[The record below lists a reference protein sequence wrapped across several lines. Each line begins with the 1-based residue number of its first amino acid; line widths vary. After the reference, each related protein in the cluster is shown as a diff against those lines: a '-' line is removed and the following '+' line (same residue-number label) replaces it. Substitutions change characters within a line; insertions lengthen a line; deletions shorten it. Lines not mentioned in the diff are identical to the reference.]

1 MAGKGVN
8 FLSGPRLRISL
19 NGNTVG
25 FAIGLNISVSVNIA
39 PVMVL
44 GQYNT
49 SSLEPVA
56 YAPIRGSI
64 VLVKAK
70 TKDDDALLQNPD
82 DKKPFQSTLSAHLD
96 PNKVLL
102 SETFD
107 LDLKVDVIKQPAANA
122 SEKFQAEAVELLKI
136 YDCRLTSH
144 SNAITVG
151 QALNDSLSF
160 EGLLALDRKM
170 MTGEG
175 ASANATLDTPSMRLM

>member
-19 NGNTVG
+19 NGQTVG
-25 FAIGLNISVSVNIA
+25 FAIGLNISVSVNVA

-44 GQYNT
+44 GQYNIT
-49 SSLEPVA
+49 SFEPVA

-70 TKDDDALLQNPD
+70 TKDDDALLQNPE
-82 DKKPFQSTLSAHLD
+82 DKKPLQAALSSHLD
-96 PNKVLL
+96 PSKVLL

-107 LDLKVDVIKQPAANA
+107 LDLKVDAIKQPAANA
-122 SEKFQAEAVELLKI
+122 LEKFQAEEVEILKI

-160 EGLLALDRKM
+160 EGLLALDREMLKAAVV
-170 MTGEG
+170 G
-175 ASANATLDTPSMRLM
+175 ANSTIDTPSTKLL